1 MADVQRAQEILRKA
15 MMKVLNECLAPHDP
29 VPLLVIIQICV
40 AGVVA
45 DCVPLAT
52 VVNPEKIENL
62 IRTSTNMLERF
73 LREDIEERLEAPR
86 KVRH

>member
-1 MADVQRAQEILRKA
+1 MADVQRAQEILRGA
-15 MMKVLNECLAPHDP
+15 MMKVINECLDPHDP
-29 VPLLVIIQICV
+29 APLLVIIQTCA

-52 VVNPEKIENL
+52 VMDPEKVENL

-73 LREDIEERLEAPR
+73 LREDIEERLEVHR